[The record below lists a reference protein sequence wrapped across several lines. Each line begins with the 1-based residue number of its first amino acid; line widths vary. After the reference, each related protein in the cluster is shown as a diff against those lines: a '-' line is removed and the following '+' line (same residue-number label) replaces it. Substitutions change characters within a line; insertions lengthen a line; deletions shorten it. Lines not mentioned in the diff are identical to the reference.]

1 MSAAATA
8 RRVQALEAT
17 LLPQAEPTT
26 IVVRFDESQIT
37 RLRALADGREW
48 LRELG
53 EGEGAFVARARVALG
68 CTRTVGVLVSVR
80 L

>member
-17 LLPQAEPTT
+17 LLPQTEPTI

-48 LRELG
+48 GRQPDEDEAG
-53 EGEGAFVARARVALG
+53 FVGRARAAMAGTAPVA
-68 CTRTVGVLVSVR
+68 VLISI
-80 L
+80 